1 MPAAFAPQNNHLP
14 MARKKPPTLPGRK
27 PPSTDEI
34 VLAAY
39 NKFARGTHAREA
51 VNACFGNTD
60 GTLPYQKGGA

>member
-1 MPAAFAPQNNHLP
+1 MPPQKTP
-14 MARKKPPTLPGRK
+14 TPPQPK

-39 NKFARGTHAREA
+39 NKFARGTNARKA

-60 GTLPYQKGGA
+60 GTQPYQKGGV